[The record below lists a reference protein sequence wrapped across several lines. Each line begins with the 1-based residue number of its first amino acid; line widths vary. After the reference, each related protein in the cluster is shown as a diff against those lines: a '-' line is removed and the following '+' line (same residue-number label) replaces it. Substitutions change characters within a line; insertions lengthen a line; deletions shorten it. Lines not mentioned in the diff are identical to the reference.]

1 MKKLF
6 NLPLLTAAI
15 LAIVACSCNPTPVDE
30 PDDKNNQEN
39 NNTNQ
44 GGTNEDGTINP
55 GTFKF
60 VASPLQGQWK
70 VGDNIYVHGS
80 LGSWAEVITLTAD
93 DISADGKTA
102 TGQLGD
108 VTSMPVKPDGLYAG
122 WPDEAIK
129 HIKTKIGTKTSF
141 EKCDRLLT
149 AAYLSGDTF
158 TFIDVSSSMSFTVTG
173 NYDKYAIASNVR
185 EGITVTNFEV
195 DYTSTGKEFNMK
207 DNSGNPFQYGT
218 LESGKTVNL
227 YMPGNMTLKGG
238 VSIYLAK
245 GDNWTGIYTS
255 TTDVV
260 LEPGKHKDLGDITA
274 SVVAYNGPEPK
285 VPEMTGTSKKFT
297 VKFQELSGLCMAQD
311 DSFIWTVGDE
321 GDLAKLD
328 FEGKVIGDV
337 VHIGGDSEDVSYNRD
352 NGDILVGLEPNG
364 VGVVKSPYT
373 GKVSTLITVSA
384 CNNYGN
390 SGIEGLTYYKN
401 GLVFCGAQ
409 ANSHFFLCDVNSK
422 TVLKSQQM
430 WDKNRLS
437 EIAGMCYDPLTDWLW
452 VIDSEAKKVFVFSAQ
467 KAYDELYKDGGDV
480 YNALLCS
487 YPVKGP
493 SNPESVCVDHTHS
506 CIWVGDDYGDTSYLY
521 RYDFTGLDDAII
533 H

>member
-1 MKKLF
+1 
-6 NLPLLTAAI
+6 
-15 LAIVACSCNPTPVDE
+15 
-30 PDDKNNQEN
+30 
-39 NNTNQ
+39 
-44 GGTNEDGTINP
+44 
-55 GTFKF
+55 
-60 VASPLQGQWK
+60 
-70 VGDNIYVHGS
+70 
-80 LGSWAEVITLTAD
+80 
-93 DISADGKTA
+93 
-102 TGQLGD
+102 
-108 VTSMPVKPDGLYAG
+108 
-122 WPDEAIK
+122 
-129 HIKTKIGTKTSF
+129 
-141 EKCDRLLT
+141 
-149 AAYLSGDTF
+149 
-158 TFIDVSSSMSFTVTG
+158 MSFTVTG
-173 NYDKYAIASNVR
+173 DYDKYAIASNVR

-195 DYTSTGKEFNMK
+195 DYTSAGITYNQK

-218 LESGKTVNL
+218 LESGKTVKL
-227 YMPGNMTLKGG
+227 YMPGDMTLKGG

-255 TTDVV
+255 ATDVV

-274 SVVAYNGPEPK
+274 SIVAYNGPEPK

-321 GDLAKLD
+321 GDLTKLD
-328 FEGKVIGDV
+328 FEGNVISDI
-337 VHIGGDSEDVSYNRD
+337 VHIGGDSEDVSLNRD